1 MVVKMDELGRIVIP
15 KPIRKELGMKE
26 KGYIEISTEGS
37 NVILHKHEQQ
47 CSFCGKKDKL
57 VKFKGKK
64 ICLQCIGEFKDV

>member
-37 NVILHKHEQQ
+37 NVILHKHDNNVHSAE
-47 CSFCGKKDKL
+47 
-57 VKFKGKK
+57 KK
-64 ICLQCIGEFKDV
+64 IN